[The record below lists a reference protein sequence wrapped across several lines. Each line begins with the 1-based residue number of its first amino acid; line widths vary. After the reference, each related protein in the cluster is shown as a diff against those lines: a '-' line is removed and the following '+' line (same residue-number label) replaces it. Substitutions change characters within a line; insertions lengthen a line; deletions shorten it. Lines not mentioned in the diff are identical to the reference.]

1 MGSRLSV
8 EMPTKLKTASS
19 HAVVSPDKL
28 SVTYADIP
36 CSRVGAVQANN
47 PVCVEQY
54 YFEMK
59 VKNCFNSQTNC
70 LASIG
75 FTPEGFDLST
85 HLGCKKH
92 SVGYHG
98 DDGFI
103 YVGGVKSTRNIG
115 AKFTTDDIVGAGLNY
130 ASKEFYFTKNGEVV
144 GTVSMEINDPL
155 FPTVAVYGPN
165 EVKVNFGY
173 KSFVYN
179 TKVARDYCPYCRQVN
194 IGSQSESESESYT
207 TYEKSWNKLMEEKVK
222 LMEKLVEQKEKEK
235 EVEMKEKLL
244 KEKKK
249 ELDSLKA
256 AVLLKTLIDDAE
268 RIRFF

>member
-1 MGSRLSV
+1 
-8 EMPTKLKTASS
+8 ASS

-47 PVCVEQY
+47 PVCVEQC

-70 LASIG
+70 LAWIG
-75 FTPEGFDLST
+75 FAPEGFDLST
-85 HLGCKKH
+85 HLGCKKC

-115 AKFTTDDIVGAGLNY
+115 AKFTTDDIVGVGLNY
-130 ASKEFYFTKNGEVV
+130 ASNEFFFTKNGEVV
-144 GTVSMEINDPL
+144 GTVSMEINDDAL

-165 EVKVNFGY
+165 DRVKVNFGY

-179 TKVARDYCPYCRQVN
+179 TK
-194 IGSQSESESESYT
+194 E
-207 TYEKSWNKLMEEKVK
+207 LMEEKVK
-222 LMEKLVEQKEKEK
+222 LMEKLVEQKEKE
-235 EVEMKEKLL
+235 VEMKEKLL
-244 KEKKK
+244 KEKEK

-256 AVLLKTLIDDAE
+256 AVLLNTLIE